1 MGAARGLLAA
11 QEMELDPTRTRWT
24 IAVNVSAKEFH
35 DDAFVC
41 NVLQTLEAVASAPF
55 QGFSMPIVSLSSL
68 RLTNLPFAHGY
79 L

>member
-1 MGAARGLLAA
+1 M
-11 QEMELDPTRTRWT
+11 
-24 IAVNVSAKEFH
+24 NVSAKEFH

-68 RLTNLPFAHGY
+68 RLTNLPFARGY